1 MLEASSTRSSWI
13 ERDGVNI
20 VYIGVVRVDEEG
32 CAVPTELTVSFL
44 VPVCRVQKLDQENVS
59 KIKNSLHAWAAQ
71 PFQTLLHSAYI
82 EE

>member
-1 MLEASSTRSSWI
+1 MLEASSTRSRWI

-20 VYIGVVRVDEEG
+20 VYIGVVGVDEEG

-59 KIKNSLHAWAAQ
+59 KIKKIHSMLGQLNPSRH
-71 PFQTLLHSAYI
+71 FCTLLI
-82 EE
+82 